1 MTVLLGSNNRHR
13 HQSTKKHSGAEEGAA
28 RPATMADAFRD
39 DLYDILGLEAGADEK
54 EVARAYKKKSIVH
67 HPDRG
72 GDGASPRRC
81 PS

>member
-1 MTVLLGSNNRHR
+1 
-13 HQSTKKHSGAEEGAA
+13 
-28 RPATMADAFRD
+28 MADDFRD

-72 GDGASPRRC
+72 GDGKFAPEVLGRN
-81 PS
+81 

>member
-1 MTVLLGSNNRHR
+1 MA
-13 HQSTKKHSGAEEGAA
+13 AE
-28 RPATMADAFRD
+28 FRD

-72 GDGASPRRC
+72 GDGTLAMLSLNPAEFTF
-81 PS
+81 